1 MVCLSL
7 SFDTVSVIPWTDPA
21 ENIGPILCMALTR
34 QLKLIME
41 DLKEQLLHTSIKNI
55 EVPKIFH
62 FHPEALQH
70 YVELVY
76 HPQRSDQSL
85 GNLWCFLVS
94 NGHLMFLHLFI

>member
-85 GNLWCFLVS
+85 GILWLYLVS
-94 NGHLMFLHLFI
+94 KGHLMFLHLFI